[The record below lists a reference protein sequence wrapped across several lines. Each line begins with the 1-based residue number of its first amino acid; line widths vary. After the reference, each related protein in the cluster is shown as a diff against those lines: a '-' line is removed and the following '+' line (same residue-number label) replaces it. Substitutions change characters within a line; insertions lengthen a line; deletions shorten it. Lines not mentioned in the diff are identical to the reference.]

1 MITLFGGKYNLKNNL
16 KKLKYFISDKI
27 VRTELFSKT
36 VFETV
41 PFKGIYI
48 AGCKKIKDYAGDKIV
63 LECIDCKA
71 TVYGESLYIENLV
84 NGQISVM
91 GIIKSLEF
99 ER

>member
-1 MITLFGGKYNLKNNL
+1 MITLFGGKYNLKNNFE
-16 KKLKYFISDKI
+16 KLKYFISDKI
-27 VRTELFSKT
+27 VRCELFSKT

-48 AGCKKIKDYAGDKIV
+48 AGCKKIKDYSSEMIV

-71 TVYGESLYIENLV
+71 TIHGESLFIENLV

-91 GIIKSLEF
+91 GKIEALEF